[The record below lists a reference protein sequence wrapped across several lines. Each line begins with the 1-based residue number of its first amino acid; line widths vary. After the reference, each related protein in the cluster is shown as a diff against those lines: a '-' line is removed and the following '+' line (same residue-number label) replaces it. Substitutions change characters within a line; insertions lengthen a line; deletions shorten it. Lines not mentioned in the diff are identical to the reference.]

1 MAEGQQ
7 PQQNAGR
14 RGRGGGFRRGPPSG
28 LGKPGAGRG
37 GRERYDDA
45 QKEPKLWVPKTKL
58 GRDVLAGKLKTFDE
72 VLSTGIK
79 IMETEIVDYFF
90 PELQA
95 DFVMI
100 GQSKG
105 KFGGGARRAYKTTQ
119 KKIREGSRTK
129 FSYIAIVG
137 NGDGYIGVGKG
148 SSRESLPAKESSIK
162 AAKLSMI
169 KVLRAC
175 GSWECGCGK
184 PHSVPFQVE
193 GKSSSVAVQ
202 LFPAPRG
209 TGLVVHPEAKRL
221 LTIAGITDAWS
232 RTFGET
238 RNRINLG
245 YAVFDALRKTSVL
258 SVPEEFAGKWGL
270 K

>member
-1 MAEGQQ
+1 MAFVEGKG
-7 PQQNAGR
+7 A
-14 RGRGGGFRRGPPSG
+14 
-28 LGKPGAGRG
+28 PGGRG
-37 GRERYDDA
+37 GRKPGRFSRGRFKSAERRPEEA
-45 QKEPKLWVPKTKL
+45 PKIWVPKTKL
-58 GRDVLAGKLKTFDE
+58 GREVLAGNLKTFDE
-72 VLSTGIK
+72 VVSSGVK
-79 IMETEIVDYFF
+79 IMEPEIIDYFF
-90 PELQA
+90 PELQV

-105 KFGGGARRAYKTTQ
+105 KFGGGSRRVYKNTQ

-129 FSYIAIVG
+129 FSYIAVVG

-169 KVLRAC
+169 RILRAC

-184 PHSVPFQVE
+184 PHSVPFQVG
-193 GKSSSVAVQ
+193 GKSSSVGITF
-202 LFPAPRG
+202 FPAPRG
-209 TGLVVHPEAKRL
+209 TGLVVHPEARRI

-238 RNRINLG
+238 RNRINLS
-245 YAVFDALRKTSVL
+245 YAVFSALQKTNVL
-258 SVPEEFAGKWGL
+258 AVPAEFAEKWGL